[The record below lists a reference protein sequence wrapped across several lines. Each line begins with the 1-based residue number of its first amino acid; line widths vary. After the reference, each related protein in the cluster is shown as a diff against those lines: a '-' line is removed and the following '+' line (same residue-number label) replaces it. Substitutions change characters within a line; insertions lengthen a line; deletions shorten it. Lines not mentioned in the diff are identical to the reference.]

1 MEKRIRP
8 PHGKRARSPLVPSD
22 GNAVRRPLRCSVQ
35 SRWDSARHEL
45 LSPGWCGAATV
56 VPSKRQRRV
65 LKQFPLL
72 RLVLT
77 RPHEGE
83 LQLLR
88 LVKVLGVVV
97 VVVVAAAASS
107 SSSSSSSSS
116 RCCCWCVLTQTLL
129 LQAFEADDESLTL
142 DQLLQAARAAPPPK
156 PPPEPAPATPPP
168 RPTRTVSGERARL
181 CYEASRAANNS
192 VGVGGASP
200 SCGGSDAL
208 GLALDPRT
216 LGPQDRVTVRSSG
229 ASPASTVGG
238 SSHSSKC

>member
-1 MEKRIRP
+1 MEKRVRP
-8 PHGKRARSPLVPSD
+8 PPSKRARSPLVPSD

-35 SRWDSARHEL
+35 TRWESARHEL

-83 LQLLR
+83 LHLLR
-88 LVKVLGVVV
+88 LVK
-97 VVVVAAAASS
+97 
-107 SSSSSSSSS
+107 
-116 RCCCWCVLTQTLL
+116 
-129 LQAFEADDESLTL
+129 AFEADDESLTL
-142 DQLLQAARAAPPPK
+142 EQLLQAARAAPPP
-156 PPPEPAPATPPP
+156 PEAAPAPAATPPP

-192 VGVGGASP
+192 VGVGGAS
-200 SCGGSDAL
+200 GG
-208 GLALDPRT
+208 GLDALDPRT
-216 LGPQDRVTVRSSG
+216 LGPQDRVRSSV
-229 ASPASTVGG
+229 ASPLGEG
-238 SSHSSKC
+238 SHSGKC

>member
-97 VVVVAAAASS
+97 VVVAAAAAAAVVVVIVAVGAYSLKPS
-107 SSSSSSSSS
+107 CCRPS
-116 RCCCWCVLTQTLL
+116 RLTTSRSLSTSCSRLL
-129 LQAFEADDESLTL
+129 GPRRRLSRLPSLHPPRRRPGRRGPSR
-142 DQLLQAARAAPPPK
+142 ASARAC
-156 PPPEPAPATPPP
+156 AT
-168 RPTRTVSGERARL
+168 RRRVLPTTA
-181 CYEASRAANNS
+181 
-192 VGVGGASP
+192 
-200 SCGGSDAL
+200 
-208 GLALDPRT
+208 
-216 LGPQDRVTVRSSG
+216 
-229 ASPASTVGG
+229 
-238 SSHSSKC
+238 

>member
-35 SRWDSARHEL
+35 TRWDSARHEL

-88 LVKVLGVVV
+88 LVKGLGVVVVVVVVVAAVV
-97 VVVVAAAASS
+97 VVVVAAAAAAAVVVVIVAVGAYSLKPS
-107 SSSSSSSSS
+107 CCRPS
-116 RCCCWCVLTQTLL
+116 RLTTSRSLWTSCSRLL
-129 LQAFEADDESLTL
+129 GPRRRLSRLPSLHPPRRHTGRRGPSRVS
-142 DQLLQAARAAPPPK
+142 ARAC
-156 PPPEPAPATPPP
+156 AT
-168 RPTRTVSGERARL
+168 RRRVLPTTA
-181 CYEASRAANNS
+181 
-192 VGVGGASP
+192 
-200 SCGGSDAL
+200 
-208 GLALDPRT
+208 
-216 LGPQDRVTVRSSG
+216 
-229 ASPASTVGG
+229 
-238 SSHSSKC
+238 